1 MDLAKDVLLDFG
13 WIATVTAI
21 KLVINAKL
29 GVIKLEN
36 VQVVISGIAW

>member
-29 GVIKLEN
+29 GVN
-36 VQVVISGIAW
+36 